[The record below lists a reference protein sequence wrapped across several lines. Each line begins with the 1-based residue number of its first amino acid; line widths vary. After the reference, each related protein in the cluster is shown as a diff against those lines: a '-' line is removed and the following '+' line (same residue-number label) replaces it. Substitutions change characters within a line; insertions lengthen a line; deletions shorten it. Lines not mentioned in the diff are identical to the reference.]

1 MFAQLL
7 VHTQRMSLHVQET
20 DVEKLASDLTG
31 PAKRQAVRAEEA
43 AAGLARDTQSSAR
56 QQAGRAADGL
66 QETWDQAAGTLRD
79 ASGQAHGHAA
89 DTTDAASQRLDAA
102 GWTVQRKAN
111 NAAAYSH
118 GAGDEVADSL
128 RHGAAGA
135 QDSAA
140 DASGA
145 LGETAKGAVGLL
157 QQQASSI
164 GSKFLSALQWP
175 YRTAARQVS
184 YAEDA
189 AKDQLTAGDQAIRQ
203 QAGAA
208 TGKAQRAAGS
218 VKDQAWEAEQ
228 AIVGGSK
235 QAVRDA
241 RRRANNAAG
250 YSEVTAPSS

>member
-1 MFAQLL
+1 MWRSWPLISQALPSGRQCGQRRLLL
-7 VHTQRMSLHVQET
+7 VWPGTPSPLHVSR
-20 DVEKLASDLTG
+20 LAGQLMGCRRPGT
-31 PAKRQAVRAEEA
+31 RL
-43 AAGLARDTQSSAR
+43 LARSGTRLGRHMAM
-56 QQAGRAADGL
+56 QQTLPMQRHSVWMQQDGQCRGRPTVLLHTAMVP
-66 QETWDQAAGTLRD
+66 GTRWLTH
-79 ASGQAHGHAA
+79 SGM
-89 DTTDAASQRLDAA
+89 
-102 GWTVQRKAN
+102 
-111 NAAAYSH
+111 
-118 GAGDEVADSL
+118 
-128 RHGAAGA
+128 GAAGA

-164 GSKFLSALQWP
+164 GSKFLFALQWP

-235 QAVRDA
+235 QAIRDA